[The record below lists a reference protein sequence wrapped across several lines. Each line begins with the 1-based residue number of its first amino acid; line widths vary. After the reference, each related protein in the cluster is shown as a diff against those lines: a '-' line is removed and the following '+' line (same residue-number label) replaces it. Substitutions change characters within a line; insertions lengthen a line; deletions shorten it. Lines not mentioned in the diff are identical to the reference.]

1 MFVDEIEMKQHR
13 ILAINPGSTS
23 TKVAVYEGRDLLTEL
38 TLRHSAQE
46 IGQFKRVTDQF
57 DFRKQIILDAVAAS
71 GVDVATLDAV
81 IGRGGVL
88 KPMESGVFEVN
99 EAMKRDLVASERGEH
114 ASNLGGLIAADIASA
129 QGIPAY
135 IADPVVVDE
144 LDDVARLSG
153 LPELPR
159 MSIFHALNQ
168 KAIARLYAEQQGAN
182 YNELN
187 LIVVHMGGGIS
198 IGAHRQGR
206 VVDVNQCLD
215 GEAPMSPERAGTL
228 PAGQL
233 ARMCFS
239 GKYSEGEVL
248 KMITGRGGI
257 VAHLGT
263 NDCRDASA
271 AAASGDEKAQLVL
284 DAMAYNTAK
293 HIGAAAAV
301 LKGRVD
307 AIILTG
313 GIAHDKNICG
323 YITERVG
330 FVAPVVVIAGENEL
344 EALALNALR
353 VLEGAEMPKVYA

>member
-1 MFVDEIEMKQHR
+1 MKQYR

-23 TKVAVYEGRDLLTEL
+23 TKVAVYEGRKLLTEL

-46 IGQFKRVTDQF
+46 IEQFKRVTDQF
-57 DFRKQIILDAVAAS
+57 DFRKQIILDAVQNA
-71 GVDVATLDAV
+71 GIDIATLDAV

-99 EAMKRDLVASERGEH
+99 EAMKRDLVLSERGEH
-114 ASNLGGLIAADIASA
+114 ASNLGGLIAADIADT
-129 QGIPAY
+129 QGIQAF

-144 LDDVARLSG
+144 LDDVARISG
-153 LPELPR
+153 LPQLPR

-168 KAIARLYAEQQGAN
+168 KAIARTYAERHQQQ
-182 YNELN
+182 YEDLN

-198 IGAHRQGR
+198 IGAHKKGR

-239 GKYSEGEVL
+239 GQYSEAEVL

-263 NDCRDASA
+263 NDCREASENA
-271 AAASGDEKAQLVL
+271 AEGDQKAQLIL

-293 HIGAAAAV
+293 HIGAAATA
-301 LKGRVD
+301 LKGEVD

-313 GIAHDKNICG
+313 GIAHDKKICA

-330 FVAPVVVIAGENEL
+330 FIASVEIIPGENEL
-344 EALALNALR
+344 EALAINALR
-353 VLEGAEMPKVYA
+353 VLQGEEKAKEYK

>member
-1 MFVDEIEMKQHR
+1 MKQYR

-23 TKVAVYEGRDLLTEL
+23 TKVAVYEGRKLLTEL
-38 TLRHSAQE
+38 TLRHGADE
-46 IGQFKRVTDQF
+46 IGQFKKVTDQF
-57 DFRKQIILDAVAAS
+57 DFRKKIILDAVKNA
-71 GVDVATLDAV
+71 GIEIETLDAV
-81 IGRGGVL
+81 IGRGGIL
-88 KPMESGVFEVN
+88 KPMESGIFEVN
-99 EAMKRDLVASERGEH
+99 EAMKRDLIASERGEH
-114 ASNLGGLIAADIASA
+114 ASNLGGLIAADIADNQEIKA
-129 QGIPAY
+129 F

-144 LDDVARLSG
+144 LDDVARISG

-159 MSIFHALNQ
+159 LSIFHALNQ
-168 KAIARLYAEQQGAN
+168 KAIARLYAEQHQKP
-182 YNELN
+182 YEELN
-187 LIVVHMGGGIS
+187 LIVAHLGGGIS
-198 IGAHRQGR
+198 IGAHLHGR

-239 GKYSEGEVL
+239 GKYTREEVL

-263 NDCRDASA
+263 NDCRDVSA
-271 AAASGDEKAQLVL
+271 QAAGGDKKSQLIL

-293 HIGAAAAV
+293 HIGATATV
-301 LKGRVD
+301 LKGKVD

-313 GIAHDKNICG
+313 GIAHDKAICA
-323 YITERVG
+323 YVTERVE
-330 FVAPVVVIAGENEL
+330 FIAPVTVIPGENEL

-353 VLEGAEMPKVYA
+353 VLEGKEVAKEYR